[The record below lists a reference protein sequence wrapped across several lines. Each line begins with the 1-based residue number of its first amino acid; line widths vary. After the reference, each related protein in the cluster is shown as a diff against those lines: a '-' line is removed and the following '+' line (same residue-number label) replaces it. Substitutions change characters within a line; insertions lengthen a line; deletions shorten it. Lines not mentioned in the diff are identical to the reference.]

1 MSARWCSGVVCRPLV
16 GGRDVA
22 ALGGGDVGGIVE
34 YVVDGDQAR
43 ALPLYGRS
51 SGLLAY
57 FSGVCDLSR

>member
-1 MSARWCSGVVCRPLV
+1 
-16 GGRDVA
+16 
-22 ALGGGDVGGIVE
+22 VE

>member
-1 MSARWCSGVVCRPLV
+1 M
-16 GGRDVA
+16 
-22 ALGGGDVGGIVE
+22 E

-57 FSGVCDLSR
+57 FSGVCDLWMKSVLDLDLRDMQK